1 MRNFQSD
8 GILSALQSA
17 FSVEFGAASTPNLQ
31 HGSTNMRTIAFV
43 TQKGGA
49 GKSTLAS
56 NISVAAKHAGER
68 VFVIDLDPLQSL
80 VKWSKLRGQSEIA
93 VEHIPASKLAKAL
106 EALEKKG
113 VTLVVIDA
121 PGEDSENL
129 AAAIRAADLC
139 VIPARPNV
147 FDLWASE
154 VTRAKV
160 KEAGKEYIFL
170 LNQIPPSQQSARVE
184 QGAKALQAM
193 GGLLAPMVSAR
204 VDYQEAARHGLGVA
218 ELHPSSVAAQE
229 MRELWAS
236 VKRRLKKGA
245 TAAKAEAKQVAK
257 ADAKAPTKGAANA
270 EPKAPAKA
278 PAKVAASAEPK
289 AAASVEPK
297 AAVTAEPKAAEP
309 KAAAD
314 STEPK
319 PALALAAKPAHK
331 PSQKPARKAA

>member
-1 MRNFQSD
+1 
-8 GILSALQSA
+8 
-17 FSVEFGAASTPNLQ
+17 
-31 HGSTNMRTIAFV
+31 MRTIAFV

-93 VEHIPASKLAKAL
+93 VEHIPASKLVKAL

-170 LNQIPPSQQSARVE
+170 LNQIPPAQQSARVE

-278 PAKVAASAEPK
+278 PAKVSASAEPK
-289 AAASVEPK
+289 A
-297 AAVTAEPKAAEP
+297 AEPKAAEP

-319 PALALAAKPAHK
+319 PALGLAAKPAHK

>member
-1 MRNFQSD
+1 
-8 GILSALQSA
+8 
-17 FSVEFGAASTPNLQ
+17 
-31 HGSTNMRTIAFV
+31 MRTIAFV

-93 VEHIPASKLAKAL
+93 VEHIPASKLVKAL

-170 LNQIPPSQQSARVE
+170 LNQIPPAQQSARVE

-278 PAKVAASAEPK
+278 PAKVAAS
-289 AAASVEPK
+289 VEPK

>member
-1 MRNFQSD
+1 
-8 GILSALQSA
+8 
-17 FSVEFGAASTPNLQ
+17 
-31 HGSTNMRTIAFV
+31 MRTIAFV

-56 NISVAAKHAGER
+56 NISVAAENAGER

-80 VKWSKLRGQSEIA
+80 VKWSKLRGQSDIA
-93 VEHIPASKLAKAL
+93 VEHIPASKLVKSL

-170 LNQIPPSQQSARVE
+170 LNQIPPAQQSGRVE

-245 TAAKAEAKQVAK
+245 ATAKAEAKQIAK
-257 ADAKAPTKGAANA
+257 GDAKAPAKAATKTAANA
-270 EPKAPAKA
+270 EPKAPAK
-278 PAKVAASAEPK
+278 VD
-289 AAASVEPK
+289 ASVEPKIAASLEAK
-297 AAVTAEPKAAEP
+297 AAVTAEPKTAEP
-309 KAAAD
+309 KSAEPKSAEPRAAAD

-319 PALALAAKPAHK
+319 PALALAAKPAQK
-331 PSQKPARKAA
+331 SSQKHTRKAA

>member
-1 MRNFQSD
+1 
-8 GILSALQSA
+8 
-17 FSVEFGAASTPNLQ
+17 
-31 HGSTNMRTIAFV
+31 MRTIAFV

-93 VEHIPASKLAKAL
+93 VEHIPASKLVKAL

-170 LNQIPPSQQSARVE
+170 LNQIPPAQQSARVE

-270 EPKAPAKA
+270 EPKAPAK
-278 PAKVAASAEPK
+278 VD
-289 AAASVEPK
+289 ASVEPKIAASLEAK
-297 AAVTAEPKAAEP
+297 AAVTAEPRTAEP
-309 KAAAD
+309 KSAEPKSAEPRAAAD

-319 PALALAAKPAHK
+319 PALALAAKPAQK
-331 PSQKPARKAA
+331 SSQKHTRKAA

>member
-1 MRNFQSD
+1 
-8 GILSALQSA
+8 
-17 FSVEFGAASTPNLQ
+17 
-31 HGSTNMRTIAFV
+31 MRTIAFV

-93 VEHIPASKLAKAL
+93 VEHIPASKLVKAL

-170 LNQIPPSQQSARVE
+170 LNQIPPAQQSARVE

-257 ADAKAPTKGAANA
+257 DATPRPRPRPPRSRREAAPRPRPRSPRASN
-270 EPKAPAKA
+270 PRPRVDPAGPPNPRPPNRGPRPIRPSRSPLSPWRPNRRISPRRNRRA
-278 PAKVAASAEPK
+278 RPLNPAGRSGEGLVRRE
-289 AAASVEPK
+289 
-297 AAVTAEPKAAEP
+297 
-309 KAAAD
+309 
-314 STEPK
+314 
-319 PALALAAKPAHK
+319 
-331 PSQKPARKAA
+331 

>member
-1 MRNFQSD
+1 
-8 GILSALQSA
+8 
-17 FSVEFGAASTPNLQ
+17 
-31 HGSTNMRTIAFV
+31 MRTIAFV

-56 NISVAAKHAGER
+56 NISVAAENAGER

-93 VEHIPASKLAKAL
+93 VEHIPASKLVKAL

-170 LNQIPPSQQSARVE
+170 LNQIPPAQQSARVE

-245 TAAKAEAKQVAK
+245 TTAKAEAKQVAK
-257 ADAKAPTKGAANA
+257 ADAKAPAKVVIKAAANA
-270 EPKAPAKA
+270 EPKAEPKA
-278 PAKVAASAEPK
+278 APKPPAKVAASAEPK
-289 AAASVEPK
+289 IAVTAEPRAASAEPKAVEPK
-297 AAVTAEPKAAEP
+297 AVEPKAAEP
-309 KAAAD
+309 KTAEPRAAAD
-314 STEPK
+314 STDSK
-319 PALALAAKPAHK
+319 PALALAAKPAHR
-331 PSQKPARKAA
+331 PSRRAA

>member
-1 MRNFQSD
+1 
-8 GILSALQSA
+8 
-17 FSVEFGAASTPNLQ
+17 
-31 HGSTNMRTIAFV
+31 MRTIAFV

-56 NISVAAKHAGER
+56 NISVAAENAGER

-170 LNQIPPSQQSARVE
+170 LNQIPPAQQSARVE

-245 TAAKAEAKQVAK
+245 TTAKAEAKQVAK
-257 ADAKAPTKGAANA
+257 SRRQGPGQGRDKGCREGRAQG
-270 EPKAPAKA
+270 PRP
-278 PAKVAASAEPK
+278 KVAASAEPK
-289 AAASVEPK
+289 AAAMPSPRLEPKAAASVEAKTVEPK
-297 AAVTAEPKAAEP
+297 AVEPKAAEP
-309 KAAAD
+309 KGRPNRGPRPIRP
-314 STEPK
+314 SRSPLS
-319 PALALAAKPAHK
+319 PWRPNRRISPRRNRRAKPLN
-331 PSQKPARKAA
+331 PLGARV

>member
-1 MRNFQSD
+1 
-8 GILSALQSA
+8 
-17 FSVEFGAASTPNLQ
+17 
-31 HGSTNMRTIAFV
+31 MRTIAFV

-56 NISVAAKHAGER
+56 NISVAAENAGER
-68 VFVIDLDPLQSL
+68 VFIIDLDPLQSL

-93 VEHIPASKLAKAL
+93 VEHIPASKLVKAL

-121 PGEDSENL
+121 PGEDCENL

-170 LNQIPPSQQSARVE
+170 LNQIPPAQQSARVE

-245 TAAKAEAKQVAK
+245 TTAKAEAKQVGK
-257 ADAKAPTKGAANA
+257 AEAKAPAKAAIKAAAKA
-270 EPKAPAKA
+270 EPKA

-289 AAASVEPK
+289 VAAN
-297 AAVTAEPKAAEP
+297 AEPKARRTQGRRERRSQDCRTQGCRCQGCRTQSCRSQGRGTAGRGRFDRAE
-309 KAAAD
+309 
-314 STEPK
+314 
-319 PALALAAKPAHK
+319 
-331 PSQKPARKAA
+331 ARSRRGGQTGA

>member
-1 MRNFQSD
+1 
-8 GILSALQSA
+8 
-17 FSVEFGAASTPNLQ
+17 
-31 HGSTNMRTIAFV
+31 MRTIAFV

-56 NISVAAKHAGER
+56 NISVAAENAGER

-80 VKWSKLRGQSEIA
+80 VKWSKLRGQSDIA
-93 VEHIPASKLAKAL
+93 VEHIPASKLLKAL

-170 LNQIPPSQQSARVE
+170 LNQIPPAQQSGRVE

-245 TAAKAEAKQVAK
+245 TTAKAEAKQVAK
-257 ADAKAPTKGAANA
+257 ADAKAPAKVVIKAAANA
-270 EPKAPAKA
+270 EPKAAPKP

-289 AAASVEPK
+289 IAVTAEPRAASAEPKAVEPK
-297 AAVTAEPKAAEP
+297 AVEPKAAEP
-309 KAAAD
+309 KTAEPRAAAD
-314 STEPK
+314 STDSK
-319 PALALAAKPAHK
+319 PALALAAKPAHR
-331 PSQKPARKAA
+331 PSRRAA

>member
-1 MRNFQSD
+1 
-8 GILSALQSA
+8 
-17 FSVEFGAASTPNLQ
+17 
-31 HGSTNMRTIAFV
+31 MRTIAFV

-93 VEHIPASKLAKAL
+93 VEHIPASKLVKAL

-170 LNQIPPSQQSARVE
+170 LNQIPPAQQSGRVE

-278 PAKVAASAEPK
+278 PAKVAAS
-289 AAASVEPK
+289 VEPK

>member
-1 MRNFQSD
+1 
-8 GILSALQSA
+8 
-17 FSVEFGAASTPNLQ
+17 
-31 HGSTNMRTIAFV
+31 MRTIAFV

-56 NISVAAKHAGER
+56 NISVAAENAGER
-68 VFVIDLDPLQSL
+68 VFIIDLDPLQSL

-93 VEHIPASKLAKAL
+93 VEHIPASKLVKAL

-170 LNQIPPSQQSARVE
+170 LNQVPPAQQSARVE

-245 TAAKAEAKQVAK
+245 TTAKAEAKQVGK
-257 ADAKAPTKGAANA
+257 ADAKAPAKAAI
-270 EPKAPAKA
+270 KAAADAKPAPKA

-289 AAASVEPK
+289 VAANAEPKVAASVEPK
-297 AAVTAEPKAAEP
+297 AVVTAEPKAAVIAEP

>member
-1 MRNFQSD
+1 
-8 GILSALQSA
+8 
-17 FSVEFGAASTPNLQ
+17 
-31 HGSTNMRTIAFV
+31 MRTIAFV

-56 NISVAAKHAGER
+56 NISVAAENAGER

-80 VKWSKLRGQSEIA
+80 VKWSKLRGQSDIA
-93 VEHIPASKLAKAL
+93 VEHIPASKLVKAL

-170 LNQIPPSQQSARVE
+170 LNQIPPAQQSARVE

-289 AAASVEPK
+289 V
-297 AAVTAEPKAAEP
+297 AEPKAAEP

-319 PALALAAKPAHK
+319 PALGLAAKPAHK